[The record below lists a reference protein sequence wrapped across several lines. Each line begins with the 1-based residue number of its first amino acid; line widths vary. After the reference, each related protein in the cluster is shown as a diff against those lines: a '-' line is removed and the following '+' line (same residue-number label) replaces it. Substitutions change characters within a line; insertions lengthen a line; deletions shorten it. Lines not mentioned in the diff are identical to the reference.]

1 MMKNPWLRR
10 IMFVALSLT
19 AACGADAGA
28 LFYYKFTTIADST
41 GGFPFQS
48 VSGFP
53 SINSDGLIAYHGIL
67 SSGVE
72 GIFTSKTFGDVRTLA
87 DTGSTRYDLGFS
99 ISPSI
104 NDAGQVSFSGL
115 TQTKDASI
123 GTALRGQGVSSTA
136 LVDSPYHL
144 TDYFGTQIAGNGAV
158 VSLATREDGGHAVI
172 VQGPEPLRSVIRAVA
187 VDKSNTDMD
196 QALVVSS
203 IGCAP
208 SINTDQMVAF
218 SGVKTNGDAGV
229 FTGDSLG
236 NFTQIVGVDNLFR
249 DFCGLTLNESGS
261 IDKVGMVLF
270 ETHLQSGHE
279 ALYLWSPGSQTK
291 IVDVQEQDAALLG
304 GFAMD
309 YRGQVVYELQLD
321 ESGESA
327 VYRAPHSLFGRVV
340 GAGDVLFGRTVF
352 AAHVDRGAVNFEDQ
366 LAIWLVFTDGTEMI
380 VRGDPV
386 SRFGIVGSL
395 IGVLQATTG
404 KGTSV
409 SVSTPIATPPV
420 HLMLSFDL
428 TFLSGGGTLK
438 VRLGDTV
445 VKSIPA
451 EELGVRRSFSIPID
465 LRKSSK
471 KGSTGTGAGM
481 SLLQFTLSGKAGL
494 TAQIGDV
501 RVPGVFSDAF
511 QSESLGRWRINNSAG
526 GSASVVNAGRLPV
539 DVRIE
544 ADKPGTEKYG
554 AHHLLSVSITGTDGV
569 AVSDIQRATLRLAGS
584 RPRMKKDAAGR
595 EVPACELAGDSKQLV
610 CQFELKGF
618 SEKNLDPTLTL
629 EAATNFGW
637 GVIGS
642 ARVHLR

>member
-1 MMKNPWLRR
+1 
-10 IMFVALSLT
+10 
-19 AACGADAGA
+19 
-28 LFYYKFTTIADST
+28 
-41 GGFPFQS
+41 
-48 VSGFP
+48 
-53 SINSDGLIAYHGIL
+53 
-67 SSGVE
+67 
-72 GIFTSKTFGDVRTLA
+72 
-87 DTGSTRYDLGFS
+87 
-99 ISPSI
+99 
-104 NDAGQVSFSGL
+104 
-115 TQTKDASI
+115 
-123 GTALRGQGVSSTA
+123 
-136 LVDSPYHL
+136 
-144 TDYFGTQIAGNGAV
+144 
-158 VSLATREDGGHAVI
+158 
-172 VQGPEPLRSVIRAVA
+172 
-187 VDKSNTDMD
+187 
-196 QALVVSS
+196 
-203 IGCAP
+203 
-208 SINTDQMVAF
+208 
-218 SGVKTNGDAGV
+218 
-229 FTGDSLG
+229 
-236 NFTQIVGVDNLFR
+236 
-249 DFCGLTLNESGS
+249 
-261 IDKVGMVLF
+261 
-270 ETHLQSGHE
+270 
-279 ALYLWSPGSQTK
+279 
-291 IVDVQEQDAALLG
+291 
-304 GFAMD
+304 
-309 YRGQVVYELQLD
+309 
-321 ESGESA
+321 
-327 VYRAPHSLFGRVV
+327 
-340 GAGDVLFGRTVF
+340 VF
-352 AAHVDRGAVNFEDQ
+352 AAHIDRGAVNFEDQ
-366 LAIWLVFTDGTEMI
+366 LAIWLVFADGTEMI